1 MNSVE
6 FVERG
11 DNTPLTWGLVVLVVL
26 VGLCDRDVM
35 NTLAAWVVGDDS
47 DVSDF

>member
-11 DNTPLTWGLVVLVVL
+11 DNTPLTWGLVVL